1 MSSVEGEDNCP
12 GESWYR
18 TIELEY
24 IVTPGGGGGGRL
36 TVVIADDDDE
46 EDTVDGVETT

>member
-1 MSSVEGEDNCP
+1 MMSSVVGEDSCP
-12 GESWYR
+12 ASWYR
-18 TIELEY
+18 TIELEN
-24 IVTPGGGGGGRL
+24 IMTPGGGGGGRL